1 MAHPYL
7 LRNVSLFAHVTDE
20 ELSAL
25 ASEFVTQTVHK
36 GQVIFN
42 QGSTT
47 SSLYI
52 VRSGVIK
59 ITSFGRSRDITYVAM
74 RESGEYFGEFS
85 VMDGLPRS
93 GLAVAETNAELLVL
107 TRPAFFRFLE
117 LHPSVT
123 IRLLVNVSRRL
134 RFALAATDVLMPV
147 NPHSKIANM
156 LIDLAE
162 RYSADGL
169 LSDSHVRLGLRMRS
183 EDLAAIAG
191 TTTEL
196 AAAVMTE
203 FEQAQLI
210 SVERAHVVTVNVSG
224 LHDYLK
230 VMEA

>member
-7 LRNVSLFAHVTDE
+7 LRSVSLFAHITDD
-20 ELSAL
+20 ELNAL
-25 ASEFVTQTVHK
+25 SSEFVSQSVHK
-36 GQVIFN
+36 GQIIFN

-52 VRSGVIK
+52 VRTGVIK
-59 ITSFGRSRDITYVAM
+59 ITSFGRNRDVTYVAM

-85 VMDGLPRS
+85 VLDGLPRS
-93 GLAVAETNAELLVL
+93 GLAVAETNAELMVL

-123 IRLLVNVSRRL
+123 LRLLVNVSRRL
-134 RFALAATDVLMPV
+134 RFALAATDVSLPV
-147 NPHSKIANM
+147 NPHNKIANM
-156 LIDLAE
+156 LLDLAE

-169 LSDSHVRLGLRMRS
+169 LAGEHVKLGLRMRS

-196 AAAVMTE
+196 AASVMTE
-203 FEQAQLI
+203 FEQAALI
-210 SVERAHVVTVNVSG
+210 TVERAHVVAVNVAG
-224 LHDYLK
+224 LHEYLK
-230 VMEA
+230 VMEV